1 MARNGYI
8 IHDQQNIYYMTFT
21 VVGWI
26 DVFSRQL
33 YKDIFIESLK
43 YCQQSKGLRLHAYV
57 IMSNHV
63 HLVASVTGGFNL
75 SAFVRDCKKFTAK
88 KILAEVETNPIE
100 SRADWMLH
108 QFKYFASRHSR
119 NEKYQLWQHDNH
131 FVELTSA
138 AFTQQKIDYIHN
150 NPVRAGL
157 VYKPEDYVYSSASNY
172 TGIDQIIDVDCLIFY
187 PSV

>member
-8 IHDQQNIYYMTFT
+8 IHDQQNVYYMTFT

-43 YCQQSKGLRLHAYV
+43 FCQQSKGLRLHAYV

-63 HLVASVTGGFNL
+63 HLIASVDEGQSL
-75 SAFVRDCKKFTAK
+75 SVFVRDCKKFTAK
-88 KILAEVETNPIE
+88 KILSEIETNTIE
-100 SRADWMLH
+100 SRAEWMLH

-131 FVELTSA
+131 FVELSSP

-172 TGIDQIIDVDCLIFY
+172 ANIDQIIDVDCLIF
-187 PSV
+187 